1 MRFFG
6 LMTKKEYREL
16 EGERNK
22 WKNEALRKGMEA
34 SAARAAL
41 FEKKKELEETEKLLT
56 EFKKKYA
63 DEIQKRYE
71 LAQTLL
77 GEEYVPGIEIKPI
90 TEGE

>member
-16 EGERNK
+16 EKERNK

-34 SAARAAL
+34 SATRWAL

-77 GEEYVPGIEIKPI
+77 GEEYAPGIAIEPI